1 MATWALLI
9 SVSEMI
15 SMLQVQEK
23 SQHVATWALLIS
35 VSEMISMLQVQ
46 EKSQHMAMG
55 ALPAALTVV
64 LQDELVEQAQA
75 GGESRTPQKERRKED
90 YAGSS
95 SENISSTWSQ

>member
-1 MATWALLI
+1 M
-9 SVSEMI
+9 
-15 SMLQVQEK
+15 
-23 SQHVATWALLIS
+23 ATWALLIS